1 VSDRDGRTEKATGKR
16 RAEARKRGQVA
27 RSSDLNSAIGV
38 LAVFSVLAFSAPKL
52 LGEFENMLTRSL
64 GQSGNWREVTTVGIW
79 PLMLSALESFATIVA
94 PIFGVALVAGL
105 VANVAQV
112 KLKWSMEALK
122 PRFSHLNPKSGLKR
136 LFGTSGLVETGK
148 ALVKL
153 VAIGGVAFAAVW
165 AEIPHLGSLVG
176 IPPQELA
183 TQIGTRI
190 QSIAFEVI
198 AVLLVLSAADLFWQ
212 RHKLE
217 KSMMMTKEEVK
228 QEARQT
234 DISPEVRGAIRKRQY
249 AQFRKRM
256 MAQVPTADVVV
267 VNPTHYAVALR
278 YDPAL
283 PAPQLVA
290 KGVDHVAAAI
300 RRIAEENGVPL
311 VSNPPLARTLYR
323 DVELDAMVP
332 EALFVAVAQVLAYVF
347 RTARGRRRTEVMR
360 SRRERLPIRR

>member
-1 VSDRDGRTEKATGKR
+1 VSDRDGRTEKATAKR

-52 LGEFENMLTRSL
+52 LGEFESMLSHGL
-64 GQSGNWREVTTVGIW
+64 GQSGNWNEVTTVGIW
-79 PLMLSALESFATIVA
+79 PLMLTALESFAKIVL
-94 PIFGVALVAGL
+94 PILGVALAAGL

-112 KLKWSMEALK
+112 RLKWSMEALK
-122 PRFSHLNPKSGLKR
+122 PRFSHLNPKSGFKR

-153 VAIGGVAFAAVW
+153 AAIGGVAFAAVW
-165 AEIPHLGSLVG
+165 SELPHLGSLVG
-176 IPPQELA
+176 IPPQELL
-183 TQIGTRI
+183 TQIGHRI

-198 AVLLVLSAADLFWQ
+198 AVLLLLSVVDLFWQ
-212 RHKLE
+212 RHKIE
-217 KSMMMTKEEVK
+217 KSLMMTKEEVK

-234 DISPEVRGAIRKRQY
+234 DIAPEVRGAIRKRQFQ
-249 AQFRKRM
+249 QFRRRM
-256 MAQVPTADVVV
+256 MAQVPTADVVI

-300 RRIAEENGVPL
+300 RRLAEENGVPL

-323 DVELDAMVP
+323 DVELDAMIP
-332 EALFVAVAQVLAYVF
+332 EALFVAVAHVLAYVF
-347 RTARGRRRTEVMR
+347 RTARGRRRDQVLR
-360 SRRERLPIRR
+360 PRRTRPIRR